1 MNSFRLRYPRV
12 EWSRRSSDH
21 HTQSSGSCLSCSIV
35 VWWFRYTSSFFSS
48 LSADADIGKIARGTR
63 VRGVTVELAVQQ
75 VRELRLVDQRP
86 VRFESSARVRA
97 HIPCSRMM
105 PPMRLLDAVTPLL
118 SRAALIFLA
127 PGRPRLSRRTARTSP
142 AIGSTRSI
150 PGRPV
155 IPVTGERG
163 RPASRIAPISG
174 GVGPYHACL
183 RVNTGAACPETSAS
197 ISNRRSRMPWTQRRG
212 VDRAMSYS
220 ALISRDGLPLSHDC
234 TICHLNASS

>member
-1 MNSFRLRYPRV
+1 MNSFGLRYPRV

-118 SRAALIFLA
+118 SRAALIFL
-127 PGRPRLSRRTARTSP
+127 
-142 AIGSTRSI
+142 
-150 PGRPV
+150 
-155 IPVTGERG
+155 
-163 RPASRIAPISG
+163 
-174 GVGPYHACL
+174 
-183 RVNTGAACPETSAS
+183 
-197 ISNRRSRMPWTQRRG
+197 RRG
-212 VDRAMSYS
+212 VRGCRAGPRARRRRSDPH
-220 ALISRDGLPLSHDC
+220 APSRTPGHPSNRGAGTPSIPHRADIGRRWPVSRLPSCEYRRRLS
-234 TICHLNASS
+234 